1 MTTEQRMEYIERV
14 GEEIITREELRA
26 LLEKKAHPIA
36 YDDFLTF
43 CKTDIKDFA
52 DPSNTHTF

>member
-1 MTTEQRMEYIERV
+1 MDIEKKLQFIERV

-36 YDDFLTF
+36 YDGFWAS
-43 CKTDIKDFA
+43 CKTYIKDVV
-52 DPSNTHTF
+52 DSSNTHTF